1 MQRLKVPPSINQFA
15 KALDKNAA
23 TELFKLLVA
32 YQPESKS
39 AKQERLK
46 AAAGETDEYSTL
58 CTAIPARTMGG
69 SCHDASVSVRRYAM
83 YVLQNCE

>member
-32 YQPESKS
+32 YQPETKA
-39 AKQERLK
+39 AKADRLK
-46 AAAGETDEYSTL
+46 ALAGIPYTYTESSWYDVAA
-58 CTAIPARTMGG
+58 ARTGAALKVLDSEATRG
-69 SCHDASVSVRRYAM
+69 YVCSCR
-83 YVLQNCE
+83 LT